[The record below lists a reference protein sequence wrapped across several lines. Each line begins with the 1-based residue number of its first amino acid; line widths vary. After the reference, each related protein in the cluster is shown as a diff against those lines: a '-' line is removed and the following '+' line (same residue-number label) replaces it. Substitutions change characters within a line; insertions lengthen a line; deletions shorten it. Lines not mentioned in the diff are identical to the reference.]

1 MCKTAVIS
9 LAISVGSLLGTAPAS
24 AEDNEVQKL
33 VDRHEAAQ
41 ALVATVEVTMDLYQQ
56 QYSNQAPIGK
66 SLKYLH
72 FTWAKNGP
80 RERIQE
86 KAIRHPERDDTV
98 FDSFADYLV
107 DGKTLSSLRKFNPDD
122 PPKIFTDCRKDIG
135 CSIEPQTRK
144 LPGDPAVFLM
154 RRISLPLG
162 LDGSW
167 TLRELVQASPKVS
180 LLAAEQVAGHRCPG
194 LRIEH
199 PGIKGEA
206 RTGTFAEV
214 FLDPQA
220 NYAIRQVREHN
231 FDIGPNAAK
240 GEKPRETLAVRTVK
254 RFRDFGKGIHFP
266 EETEL
271 ALSNGIVRTVV
282 TSLKVNEP
290 LSSGASAFHFP
301 KFAQVTYLPAV
312 DGRYKVVVW
321 GDENKPLREIFE
333 PNDLR
338 KIYEE
343 FHLDRE
349 SRYETKTL
357 Q

>member
-1 MCKTAVIS
+1 MCKAAVIS
-9 LAISVGSLLGTAPAS
+9 LAISVGLLLGTAPVS
-24 AEDNEVQKL
+24 AQDNEVQKL
-33 VDRHEAAQ
+33 VDRHEAGR
-41 ALVATVEVTMDLYQQ
+41 ALVATVEVTMDLYER
-56 QYSNQAPIGK
+56 QYSNQAPVGK

-86 KAIRHPERDDTV
+86 QAIRHPEKGDTV
-98 FDSFADYLV
+98 FGSFADYFV
-107 DGKTLSSLRKFNPDD
+107 DGKTLSSLRNFNPDD

-135 CSIEPQTRK
+135 CSVEPQTRK
-144 LPGDPAVFLM
+144 VPDDPAVFLV

-167 TLRELVQASPKVS
+167 TLRELMQASPKVS
-180 LLAAEQVAGHRCPG
+180 LLAAKVVAGHRCPG

-206 RTGTFAEV
+206 RTGTFAEI

-231 FDIGPNAAK
+231 FDMRPNAAK
-240 GEKPRETLAVRTVK
+240 GEQPGEMLAVRTVK

-271 ALSNGIVRTVV
+271 TFSNGIVRTVV

-290 LSSGASAFHFP
+290 LSSGALAFHFP
-301 KFAQVTYLPAV
+301 RFAQVVYLPAV

-321 GDENKPLREIFE
+321 GDEDKPLREIFG
-333 PNDLR
+333 PDDVP

-343 FHLDRE
+343 FHLNRE

>member
-1 MCKTAVIS
+1 MSKAAVIS
-9 LAISVGSLLGTAPAS
+9 LAISVGSLLGAAPVS
-24 AEDNEVQKL
+24 AQDYEVQKL
-33 VDRHEAAQ
+33 VDRHEAGRE
-41 ALVATVEVTMDLYQQ
+41 LVATVEATMDLYQQ
-56 QYSNQAPIGK
+56 QHSNHVPAGK

-86 KAIRHPERDDTV
+86 QAITHPEQGDMV
-98 FDSFADYLV
+98 FDSFADYFV

-122 PPKIFTDCRKDIG
+122 PPKILTDCRKDIG

-144 LPGDPAVFLM
+144 VPDDPAVFLV

-162 LDGSW
+162 VDGSW

-180 LLAAEQVAGHRCPG
+180 LLAAQEVAGHRCPG

-199 PGIKGEA
+199 PGIKGTA

-220 NYAIRQVREHN
+220 NYAIRQVREHV
-231 FDIGPNAAK
+231 FSEIPSPHPAV
-240 GEKPRETLAVRTVK
+240 KPQESVSIRTVK
-254 RFRDFGKGIHFP
+254 QFRDFGKGIHFP

-271 ALSNGIVRTVV
+271 TLPNGTVRTVV

-290 LSSGASAFHFP
+290 LSSGALAFHFP

-321 GDENKPLREIFE
+321 GDENKPLREIFG
-333 PNDLR
+333 PDDVR

-343 FHLDRE
+343 FHLKRE